1 MLPSAGYKT
10 MHLQITLQVC
20 YVKTN
25 HNYKKILKSD
35 WLSTGSPDF
44 SINRQWNRTVYIM
57 SK

>member
-10 MHLQITLQVC
+10 MHLQIPLQAC

-44 SINRQWNRTVYIM
+44 SINRTV
-57 SK
+57 K